1 MMSTIFAAHTHNNSI
16 DTKYDVI
23 NWMRKHFAARTT
35 YFAITKVSEEMRIE
49 FITQTIKC
57 FAWKGN
63 SSCTSKSFAIVRSGS
78 GAWAIANVFIN
89 IFDLYDYRQRFDCK
103 RLTANKL
110 NFYCNYIF
118 TSLPRVR
125 SYFSTLAR
133 VSDCNDATTAS
144 CSEPYSAHGK

>member
-1 MMSTIFAAHTHNNSI
+1 MMSTIFATQSHTHNNSI

-35 YFAITKVSEEMRIE
+35 NFAITKVSEEMRIE

-63 SSCTSKSFAIVRSGS
+63 SSCASKTFAVVRSGS
-78 GAWAIANVFIN
+78 GACAIANVFIN
-89 IFDLYDYRQRFDCK
+89 IFDLHDYRQRFDCK

-110 NFYCNYIF
+110 NFYCNFIF
-118 TSLPRVR
+118 TSPPFPP
-125 SYFSTLAR
+125 SAR
-133 VSDCNDATTAS
+133 VSNCNDATTVN
-144 CSEPYSAHGK
+144 CNKPHSAHGK